1 MEFRVQAVG
10 KVSSSRSE
18 VRDDGWDSET
28 AVIDL
33 DPEVFTGEALWGVDG
48 FSHAEIVFL
57 FDRVPE
63 DKVEYGARRPRG
75 NSAWP
80 LVGIFGQRGKNRPNR
95 IGTTIVRIVS
105 VDGLSLKVSGLD
117 AVDGTPVLDIKPFM
131 AEFGPRGTVVQPQW
145 AAELM
150 QGYW

>member
-1 MEFRVQAVG
+1 MEFQVKAVG
-10 KVSSSRSE
+10 TVSSSRSE
-18 VRDDGWDSET
+18 VRDDDWDSET

-33 DPEVFTGEALWGVDG
+33 DPQVFTDEALWGVDG

-75 NSAWP
+75 NPAWP

-117 AVDGTPVLDIKPFM
+117 AVDGTPVLDIKPYM
-131 AEFGPRGTVVQPQW
+131 AEFGPRGPVAQPQW
-145 AAELM
+145 AVELM